1 LLAKFLNGSADCAPT
16 NAAIHHREFD
26 MHKLTFGLATL
37 VIVGGV
43 GGARAD
49 SSDRGSNDSLK
60 WEMREMQRMRQ
71 YSGVVPDSYPRFASS
86 WNGCTKNHVGPKN
99 GCRPS
104 PWR

>member
-1 LLAKFLNGSADCAPT
+1 
-16 NAAIHHREFD
+16 